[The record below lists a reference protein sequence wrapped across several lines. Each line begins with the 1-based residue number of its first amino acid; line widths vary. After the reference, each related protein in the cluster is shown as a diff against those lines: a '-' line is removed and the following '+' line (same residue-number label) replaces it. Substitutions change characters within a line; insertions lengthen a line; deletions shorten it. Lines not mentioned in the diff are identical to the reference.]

1 MGKSP
6 GVKFEFWSLT
16 KRTNSPRVKFEFG
29 PIKIVVGG
37 PQKLAKAP
45 EKFYFGGR
53 QPCVVKDRDHFKS
66 QFS

>member
-6 GVKFEFWSLT
+6 GVKFEFVSLP

-37 PQKLAKAP
+37 PQKLTKAP
-45 EKFYFGGR
+45 EKI
-53 QPCVVKDRDHFKS
+53 
-66 QFS
+66 